1 MSNKTAWLAAVLLSS
16 ILGSIGGFYAT
27 QHGTKGATR
36 QTCPDCRSA
45 CPPGQ
50 VANRRCPVKSHQKAH
65 GKRKKSNHATR
76 QCRVSGHRLG
86 HKSGNEGGSACPI

>member
-1 MSNKTAWLAAVLLSS
+1 MSNKPAWLAAVLLSS

-27 QHGTKGATR
+27 QYGTKGATL

-50 VANRRCPVKSHQKAH
+50 AASRRCPVKSHSKAH
-65 GKRKKSNHATR
+65 SKQGKSSRKTR
-76 QCRVSGHRLG
+76 QCRISGHRLG
-86 HKSGNEGGSACPI
+86 HNSGNTGGSACPL